1 MKKAVAKKA
10 NVEKTNLKNANV
22 KKEDAKKTNVT
33 LQSKLALLCVA
44 IFCSGSVIVYRSL
57 GYYSDSVYTNSGNSI
72 FAAMKDAFR
81 KLLEEG
87 SEWLVIAAAFG
98 LVVLLIGY
106 VYLRDKSA
114 AHRFVF
120 EYRYVIA
127 LLVLALCVLFKLS
140 GSSIG
145 QWAFSLPYGDNEGL
159 ILGRPRG
166 CRTDEYALFTGMTFA
181 QYYDP
186 QGSWPY
192 FGEVLRAT
200 STDMFMVYGQPVL
213 DPSILLRPF
222 QVGFLFLGLS
232 RGLSF
237 YWSARLIA
245 LFMASFE
252 FGRMI
257 TGDKRGL
264 SLAYALLVALAP
276 AVSWWFS
283 INSLV
288 EMIICISV
296 IAVCFN
302 LYVQE
307 GSVWAE
313 SKKRRILLIVVC
325 VYACLVFVFSVYPAW
340 QVPLAYVLLAVIV
353 ALAVSHRSTLWGAV
367 KADKLPLALCIC
379 VAVVCVVAV
388 ALHSSD
394 AILTE
399 MNTDYPG
406 DRIDVGGSYGLTLF
420 RYPVALFLS
429 FVAPSAASGLSVGL
443 PEVFTAFMDFFP
455 LGIVLAAVN
464 LARNRRVDSI
474 SVALVVVALFLG
486 LYIAVGFPELI
497 AKVSL
502 MGKSIPARAIVA
514 FSLVNLMLLFR
525 EIPKFSLRKN
535 ASGKLPAKLPA
546 KMYEQAPKN
555 ASGKTSVSVTA
566 SKRLEQAP
574 KNASGKTSVSV
585 TASKLPK
592 KAKVAPLGKRQAI
605 LLACVCVVAAACL
618 TALCWA
624 NEQSF
629 MGAIKIAVVF
639 TLLLLVWLFVTFE
652 KQKPFIVLCVVVA
665 VVSGAFVN
673 PVQKGIEV
681 VDKNPL
687 ITQMREISQ
696 ENPDAKWVG
705 AVSWMSNMTLFAG
718 APAINST
725 NIYPN
730 QELWQVLDP
739 SGESKAEWNRY
750 AHLPCTIVSEN
761 IGHNFNVTQLDS
773 IAISLTL
780 SDLDKLG
787 VSYIVTN
794 EKPALSDEEMAR
806 LTTISVCGDY
816 TIYKLESQ

>member
-1 MKKAVAKKA
+1 MPLSK
-10 NVEKTNLKNANV
+10 KNA
-22 KKEDAKKTNVT
+22 NVT

-44 IFCSGSVIVYRSL
+44 IFCSASLIVYRSL
-57 GYYSDSVYTNSGNSI
+57 GYYRDSVYTESGNSI

-81 KLLEEG
+81 QLLEG
-87 SEWLVIAAAFG
+87 GTEWLAIAAAFG
-98 LVVLLIGY
+98 LAVLLIGY
-106 VYLRDKSA
+106 VYLRNKSA
-114 AHRFVF
+114 ADRFIF
-120 EYRYVIA
+120 KYRYLIA
-127 LLVLALCVLFKLS
+127 LVVLAICVLFELS

-145 QWAFSLPYGDNEGL
+145 QWASSLPYGENDGL
-159 ILGRPRG
+159 ILGRSRG
-166 CRTDEYALFTGMTFA
+166 CRTDEYALFTGMSFA

-192 FGEVLRAT
+192 FGEVMRAT

-222 QVGFLFLGLS
+222 QIGYLVFGLS

-257 TGDKRGL
+257 TGDKRAL
-264 SLAYALLVALAP
+264 SLAYASLVALAP

-288 EMIICISV
+288 EMLICISV

-302 LYVQE
+302 RYVRE
-307 GSVWAE
+307 E
-313 SKKRRILLIVVC
+313 SKKKRVLLIVTCAYV
-325 VYACLVFVFSVYPAW
+325 CLVFVFSIYPAW
-340 QVPLAYVLLAVIV
+340 QVPLAYVLLAVII
-353 ALAVSHRSTLWGAV
+353 ALAVSNHGRLWRAV
-367 KADKLPLALCIC
+367 KADKLPLVLCVC
-379 VAVVCVVAV
+379 AAVACVVAV

-406 DRIDVGGSYGLTLF
+406 DRIDAGGSYGLSLF

-429 FVAPSAASGLSVGL
+429 FVAPSAAAGLSIGL
-443 PEVFTAFMDFFP
+443 PEVLTAFMDFFP

-464 LARNRRVDSI
+464 YVHSKRIDPL
-474 SVALVVVALFLG
+474 SVALIVVVVFLG

-497 AKVSL
+497 AKVTL
-502 MGKSIPARAIVA
+502 MGKSIPTRAIVA
-514 FSLVNLMLLFR
+514 FSFANLILLFR
-525 EIPKFSLRKN
+525 EIPKFSLPERVKG
-535 ASGKLPAKLPA
+535 AGQGKKP
-546 KMYEQAPKN
+546 
-555 ASGKTSVSVTA
+555 
-566 SKRLEQAP
+566 
-574 KNASGKTSVSV
+574 
-585 TASKLPK
+585 
-592 KAKVAPLGKRQAI
+592 AI
-605 LLACVCVVAAACL
+605 LAVCICVIVAVCL

-629 MGAIKIAVVF
+629 MSAVKVAAVF
-639 TLLLLVWLFVTFE
+639 AFLLIVWLVVAFE
-652 KQKPFIVLCVVVA
+652 KQRPFIAVCVAAA

-673 PVQKGIEV
+673 PVQKGIDV
-681 VDKNPL
+681 VDQNPL
-687 ITQMREISQ
+687 ITKMREISQ

-705 AVSWMSNMTLFAG
+705 AVGWMSNMTLFAG
-718 APAINST
+718 VPAINST

-739 SGESKAEWNRY
+739 DGESKAEWNRY
-750 AHLPCTIVSEN
+750 AHLPCSIVSESV
-761 IGHNFNVTQLDS
+761 GHSFTLTQLDS

-794 EKPALSDEEMAR
+794 EKPVLHDEEMAR
-806 LTTISVCGDY
+806 LTTVYVCGSFA
-816 TIYKLESQ
+816 IYELESE